1 MSNAVLTDADKI
13 TLKQQITAAIAAHHA
28 WMGRLRTA
36 AEYGRSSVDVATTS
50 KEDACPIG
58 IWLTRDISP
67 SLKAR
72 PLYARSRTQHA
83 QFHKEAARVLT
94 LALARDARAKSELAE
109 GGTFAQVASEL
120 RHTLYDWLGD
130 VCCRY
135 FQQSAC
141 SWARLP
147 LNTSRSTAP
156 DIPGT

>member
-1 MSNAVLTDADKI
+1 MMSNAVLTDADKS

-36 AEYGRSSVDVATTS
+36 AEYGRSSVDVATTQ

-72 PLYARSRTQHA
+72 PLYARSRTLHA

-94 LALARDARAKSELAE
+94 LALARDPRAKTELAE
-109 GGTFAQVASEL
+109 GGRSHRSRASCA
-120 RHTLYDWLGD
+120 T
-130 VCCRY
+130 
-135 FQQSAC
+135 
-141 SWARLP
+141 
-147 LNTSRSTAP
+147 RSTTGSAKSAELLLAERLQLGEVAVEHVEVRP
-156 DIPGT
+156 RC

>member
-1 MSNAVLTDADKI
+1 MSFGVLTDTDKS

-36 AEYGRSSVDVATTS
+36 AEYGRSSVDVQTTA

-72 PLYARSRTQHA
+72 PLYARSRTLHA

-94 LALARDARAKSELAE
+94 PEQRAKFAE
-109 GGTFAQVASEL
+109 KMKKRQ
-120 RHTLYDWLGD
+120 
-130 VCCRY
+130 
-135 FQQSAC
+135 
-141 SWARLP
+141 ARMMEYMKDRAAKQG
-147 LNTSRSTAP
+147 S
-156 DIPGT
+156 

>member
-1 MSNAVLTDADKI
+1 MSNAVLTDADKS

-36 AEYGRSSVDVATTS
+36 AEYGRSSVDVETTS

-72 PLYARSRTQHA
+72 PLYARSRTLHA

-94 LALARDARAKSELAE
+94 LALARDPRAKTELAE
-109 GGTFAQVASEL
+109 GGTFAAVAGEL
-120 RHTLYDWLGD
+120 RHTLYDWLGE
-130 VCCRY
+130 V
-135 FQQSAC
+135 
-141 SWARLP
+141 
-147 LNTSRSTAP
+147 
-156 DIPGT
+156 G

>member
-1 MSNAVLTDADKI
+1 VDTMSFGVLTDADKG

-36 AEYGRSSVDVATTS
+36 AEYGRSSVDVATTA

-72 PLYARSRTQHA
+72 PLYARSRTLHA

-94 LALARDARAKSELAE
+94 LALARDPRAKGELAD
-109 GGTFAQVASEL
+109 GAFAQVASDL
-120 RHTLYDWLGD
+120 RHTLYDWLGE
-130 VCCRY
+130 V
-135 FQQSAC
+135 
-141 SWARLP
+141 
-147 LNTSRSTAP
+147 
-156 DIPGT
+156 G

>member
-1 MSNAVLTDADKI
+1 MRGMEAREERTMSNAVLTDAAKI

-50 KEDACPIG
+50 KEDAGPIG
-58 IWLTRDISP
+58 ISP

-120 RHTLYDWLGD
+120 RHTLYDWLGE
-130 VCCRY
+130 V
-135 FQQSAC
+135 
-141 SWARLP
+141 
-147 LNTSRSTAP
+147 
-156 DIPGT
+156 G

>member
-1 MSNAVLTDADKI
+1 MSNAVLTEADKS

-72 PLYARSRTQHA
+72 PLYARSRTLHA

-94 LALARDARAKSELAE
+94 LALARDPRAKSELAE
-109 GGTFAQVASEL
+109 GSPFAAVAGEL
-120 RHTLYDWLGD
+120 RHTLYDWLGE
-130 VCCRY
+130 V
-135 FQQSAC
+135 
-141 SWARLP
+141 
-147 LNTSRSTAP
+147 
-156 DIPGT
+156 G